1 VVDAPGTGGQAASLP
16 LAGFWI
22 RFFGLL
28 VDGILFAIVNLLL
41 SALFLSTTTTT
52 VGGIQI
58 TVSTGPRLL
67 IDAILLVVELAYC
80 TWFWTNRGATLGQ
93 MLVGIRV
100 VDADTGQLLKP
111 SQAVVRYLGYII
123 SGIPLLL
130 GYIWAAFDPRKQ
142 GWAPAAPTVG
152 SAGWGV
158 HPSGQCQAAGRHG
171 ERPSPQAAA
180 LVGGALRPG
189 RVSCGAGRITTSPSA
204 GSGPSFRSAFWAVR

>member
-1 VVDAPGTGGQAASLP
+1 MSDDLPLTGMGTPDETVPADSGWAPPPTGPPSPTPPFTGSPTRVVDAPGTGGQAASLP

-22 RFFGLL
+22 RFVGLL

-67 IDAILLVVELAYC
+67 VDAILLVVELAYC

-130 GYIWAAFDPRKQ
+130 GYIWAGFDPRKQ
-142 GWAPAAPTVG
+142 GWMDKLANT
-152 SAGWGV
+152 
-158 HPSGQCQAAGRHG
+158 
-171 ERPSPQAAA
+171 
-180 LVGGALRPG
+180 LVVKGK
-189 RVSCGAGRITTSPSA
+189 
-204 GSGPSFRSAFWAVR
+204 